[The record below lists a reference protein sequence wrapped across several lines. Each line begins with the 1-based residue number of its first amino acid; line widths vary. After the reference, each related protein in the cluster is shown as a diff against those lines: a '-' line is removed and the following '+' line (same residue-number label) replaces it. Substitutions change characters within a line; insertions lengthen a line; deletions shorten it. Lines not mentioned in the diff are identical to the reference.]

1 MKLQEKKREMKKE
14 RKCGFSHLL
23 KQKFMLL
30 MSKNAS
36 VNNYE
41 KRYLS
46 MQIVSNVFLPHC
58 LLQLKVVLSFHAMN

>member
-14 RKCGFSHLL
+14 PECGFSHLL
-23 KQKFMLL
+23 NYKL
-30 MSKNAS
+30 MFLMGKNAS

-46 MQIVSNVFLPHC
+46 MQIVSNVFLPHS
-58 LLQLKVVLSFHAMN
+58 LL